1 MNFYLCFVKTRS
13 KIDKYFKINKIKKK
27 VIIDVSKIIEEEYID
42 ITNTNSLR
50 VMKLI
55 IYNKIKTARE
65 KKKDVYYLPNFNNN
79 NIKVTNLLSYKDN
92 LLDLDTD
99 TFNLLC
105 FYNEFTGTVWLND
118 IMDSL
123 DVFNNS
129 QILKDY

>member
-65 KKKDVYYLPNFNNN
+65 KKKDIYICLYIYFQF
-79 NIKVTNLLSYKDN
+79 I
-92 LLDLDTD
+92 
-99 TFNLLC
+99 
-105 FYNEFTGTVWLND
+105 
-118 IMDSL
+118 I
-123 DVFNNS
+123 
-129 QILKDY
+129 